1 MTSSSGPDFPNI
13 TPSHVQRRPT
23 REEVEQDK
31 KDSSFAAVSQGQA
44 SSAFKQ
50 ATDDSSNS
58 AWAQMFPGGAT
69 KEEMNKFIS
78 QFLNMMVYEFK
89 KSDQKW
95 HKSQEKLKKVAE
107 GRDPDE

>member
-13 TPSHVQRRPT
+13 NPSHIHRRPT
-23 REEVEQDK
+23 PEEVAQDT
-31 KDSSFAAVSQGQA
+31 KDSKFTAVSQGQA
-44 SSAFKQ
+44 SSKFKQ
-50 ATDDSSNS
+50 ETDDSSHS

-107 GRDPDE
+107 GYDPDE